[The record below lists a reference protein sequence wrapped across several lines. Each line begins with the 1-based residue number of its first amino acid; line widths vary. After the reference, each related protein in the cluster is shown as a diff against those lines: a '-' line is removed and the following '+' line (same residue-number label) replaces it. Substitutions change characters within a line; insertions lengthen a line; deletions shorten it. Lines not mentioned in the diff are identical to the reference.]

1 MRHLPG
7 FDSDIFQRQLT
18 VVDMKSDP
26 SLHALTWDRA
36 HTPKCLE
43 LLTECFEADTFIVGH
58 QPQPEGCSA
67 QHDRMIILASDHNHG
82 CYVRFELGRPYSCS
96 ELHGMV
102 KPLAGTGLEY
112 FYKDLTMKSLV
123 SKLLILVLLVSVLAS
138 CDRKEP
144 QENLGSF
151 DPALDGVAVRPM
163 VAMDLERAERIKR
176 EGALIGTEDMLTED
190 DQAGA
195 VPAPVSLPT
204 APPMGGVPATP
215 AAPPSGGFA
224 MPAPA
229 AAPVPSWGGG
239 DPNAF

>member
-1 MRHLPG
+1 
-7 FDSDIFQRQLT
+7 
-18 VVDMKSDP
+18 
-26 SLHALTWDRA
+26 
-36 HTPKCLE
+36 
-43 LLTECFEADTFIVGH
+43 
-58 QPQPEGCSA
+58 
-67 QHDRMIILASDHNHG
+67 
-82 CYVRFELGRPYSCS
+82 
-96 ELHGMV
+96 
-102 KPLAGTGLEY
+102 
-112 FYKDLTMKSLV
+112 MKSLV
-123 SKLLILVLLVSVLAS
+123 SQLLILVLLVSVLVS

-195 VPAPVSLPT
+195 VPAPVVLPS
-204 APPMGGVPATP
+204 APPMGGAATTP
-215 AAPPSGGFA
+215 AAPPSGGFT

-229 AAPVPSWGGG
+229 AAPAPAWGNNN